1 MLLSCW
7 FMFAFIFFSF
17 NNFIEIQLTHLKCTI
32 QASLL
37 VQWLRIHQKMQG
49 TWVLSLVREDPT
61 CCRAAEPMG
70 HTTEAP
76 ALERVLCNRKGQLN
90 EKRGRHNL
98 RKSA

>member
-17 NNFIEIQLTHLKCTI
+17 NNSIEIPLTHLKCTV

-37 VQWLRIHQKMQG
+37 VLWLRIHQQMQG

-61 CCRAAEPMG
+61 CRRAAEPVG
-70 HTTEAP
+70 HTAEAP
-76 ALERVLCNRKGQLN
+76 ALERVLCNGSGQLN
-90 EKRGRHNL
+90 EKRGHRNL